1 MRTLIVLA
9 IGVVIALAFVF
20 ATSHLGKTKIA
31 GAILFLAVWLVF
43 CAFDYSQGLKAG
55 YAAVDELGIHLI
67 LFMIPAFAAWA
78 AARFLP

>member
-9 IGVVIALAFVF
+9 IGLVMALAFVF
-20 ATSHLGKTKIA
+20 AASHLGKTKVA
-31 GAILFLAVWLVF
+31 GAILFIGVWLIF

-67 LFMIPAFAAWA
+67 LLIIPAFGAWA

>member
-1 MRTLIVLA
+1 VRTVIVLA
-9 IGVVIALAFVF
+9 IGLVIALAFVF
-20 ATSHLGKTKIA
+20 AASHLGKTKVA
-31 GAILFLAVWLVF
+31 GAILFIAVWLIF

-67 LFMIPAFAAWA
+67 LLIIPAFGAWA

>member
-1 MRTLIVLA
+1 VRTLIVLA
-9 IGVVIALAFVF
+9 VGLVIALAFVF
-20 ATSHLGKTKIA
+20 AAGHLGKTKVA
-31 GAILFLAVWLVF
+31 GAILFIGVWLIF

-67 LFMIPAFAAWA
+67 LLVIPAFGAWA